1 MLLNL
6 HNMKNYTEEKIKFTH
21 TTTSRETNDN
31 LQVYLPCFFLFTKF
45 ILFYFNKDF
54 AQSTQVFI

>member
-21 TTTSRETNDN
+21 TTTFRETNDN

-45 ILFYFNKDF
+45 ILF
-54 AQSTQVFI
+54 